1 MEEAIKLIGGIL
13 GIVAFSWKIIDEFG
27 SYLRIAV
34 KAEKDNQGILTAL
47 ATVENKGIRRKKITY
62 ALVLVGPESE
72 NPVKTAAMLATE
84 ASSGAQINYTNDIE
98 HLKTDKPVFADEGR
112 AIIPL
117 PFFYSEQVAIGD
129 EQLTY
134 RCFIDTKNMQK
145 GKPYS
150 IRFFVFGK
158 GRLHRSTQD
167 MFVLN

>member
-1 MEEAIKLIGGIL
+1 MLRYIL
-13 GIVAFSWKIIDEFG
+13 HS
-27 SYLRIAV
+27 
-34 KAEKDNQGILTAL
+34 
-47 ATVENKGIRRKKITY
+47 
-62 ALVLVGPESE
+62 LVLRLRWVWLAGGLGM
-72 NPVKTAAMLATE
+72 AM
-84 ASSGAQINYTNDIE
+84 
-98 HLKTDKPVFADEGR
+98 
-112 AIIPL
+112 

-158 GRLHRSTQD
+158 SRLHRSTQD